1 MSTSRTNKL
10 SFWIA
15 LLGVVGVIWAV
26 LPLLQGS
33 APTPEAPATA
43 PAVDNTWVPEPAAD
57 LSPGTPPPVVAEP
70 AADTTVPTGDSTPT
84 PVAVAGED
92 PGSEEDT
99 VVHSE
104 EESAAQPT
112 LAAVPPDTPTE
123 TLEELA
129 AAVEDRLVAELTGA
143 GRDVYEGVVWRN
155 EPCCVSVIITG
166 LVADFSNPQLVR
178 VIVEWETDL
187 GVGSGPTYWV
197 PDTAGSWTL
206 VSGETSP

>member
-33 APTPEAPATA
+33 DPTPGAPATA
-43 PAVDNTWVPEPAAD
+43 RAVENTWVPEPATDSNPEA
-57 LSPGTPPPVVAEP
+57 SPAVAEEP
-70 AADTTVPTGDSTPT
+70 ALDPTVTTGGATSTS
-84 PVAVAGED
+84 VSIDAED
-92 PGSEEDT
+92 PGSEDDP

-104 EESAAQPT
+104 EEPAAQPT
-112 LAAVPPDTPTE
+112 LAAVPPDTSTE
-123 TLEELA
+123 KLEELA
-129 AAVEDRLVAELTGA
+129 EAVEDRLVAELTGA

-155 EPCCVSVIITG
+155 EPCCVSVTITG
-166 LVADFSNPQLVR
+166 LVADFSNPELVR
-178 VIVEWETDL
+178 EIVEWETDL
-187 GVGSGPTYWV
+187 GEGSGPTYWV
-197 PDTAGSWTL
+197 PDAAGSWAL

>member
-33 APTPEAPATA
+33 APTPETPATA
-43 PAVDNTWVPEPAAD
+43 PAVDNTWVPEPATD
-57 LSPGTPPPVVAEP
+57 PSHQTPPPVVEEP
-70 AADTTVPTGDSTPT
+70 ATDTTATTGGSTLT
-84 PVAVAGED
+84 TGAVAGED
-92 PGSEEDT
+92 PGSEGGP

-104 EESAAQPT
+104 EEPAAQPT
-112 LAAVPPDTPTE
+112 LAAVPRDTPTE

-129 AAVEDRLVAELTGA
+129 EAVEARLVAELTGA

-155 EPCCVSVIITG
+155 EPCCVSVTITG

-187 GVGSGPTYWV
+187 GEGSGPTYWV
-197 PDTAGSWTL
+197 PDTAGSWAL

>member
-1 MSTSRTNKL
+1 VSTSRTNKL

-33 APTPEAPATA
+33 DPTPEAPST
-43 PAVDNTWVPEPAAD
+43 PTAVDNTWVPEPAGD
-57 LSPGTPPPVVAEP
+57 PTSETSPPVVEEP
-70 AADTTVPTGDSTPT
+70 TADTTAPTSDATSTT
-84 PVAVAGED
+84 GAAADED
-92 PGSEEDT
+92 HGSEGGP

-104 EESAAQPT
+104 EEPADQPT
-112 LAAVPPDTPTE
+112 LAAVPPDTPSE

-129 AAVEDRLVAELTGA
+129 EAVEARLVADLTGT

-155 EPCCVSVIITG
+155 EPCCASVTITG

-187 GVGSGPTYWV
+187 GKGSGPTYWK
-197 PDTAGSWTL
+197 PDLSGSWSL
-206 VSGETSP
+206 AAAEPSL

>member
-15 LLGVVGVIWAV
+15 LLGVVGVTWAV

-33 APTPEAPATA
+33 DPTPETPATA
-43 PAVDNTWVPEPAAD
+43 PAVDNTWVPEPATD
-57 LSPGTPPPVVAEP
+57 PSPGTPPPVVEEP
-70 AADTTVPTGDSTPT
+70 AADTAITTGGSTSPTA
-84 PVAVAGED
+84 AVAGED
-92 PGSEEDT
+92 PGGEGDP

-104 EESAAQPT
+104 EEPAVQPT
-112 LAAVPPDTPTE
+112 LAAMPPDTPTE
-123 TLEELA
+123 TLEDLA
-129 AAVEDRLVAELTGA
+129 GAVEDRLVAELTGA
-143 GRDVYEGVVWRN
+143 GRDAYEDVVWRN
-155 EPCCVSVIITG
+155 EPCCVSVTITG